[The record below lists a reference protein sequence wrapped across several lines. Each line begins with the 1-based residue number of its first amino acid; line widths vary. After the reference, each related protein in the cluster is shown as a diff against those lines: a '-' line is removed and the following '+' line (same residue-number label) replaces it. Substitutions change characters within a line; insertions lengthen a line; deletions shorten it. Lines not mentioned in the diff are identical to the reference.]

1 MKSRLISGI
10 FLLDSICFFSQRCG
24 FFLQNGRFVCG
35 KPEKFSKIK
44 ILKRKKMISKKINE

>member
-10 FLLDSICFFSQRCG
+10 FLLDSIWFFLTTVQI
-24 FFLQNGRFVCG
+24 FLQNGQFVCG